1 MRSTILVFVLFFSSL
16 VVAQMPPGMQEAI
29 DCMQSVD
36 QDALRELGTQSE
48 SVANEIKA
56 LCADG
61 DVSGARKVAMAY
73 AQEMTDNEAV
83 AELKRC
89 SEMMREVM
97 PNMPMPE
104 IPSTEMFEEESGNI
118 CDNIDQ

>member
-1 MRSTILVFVLFFSSL
+1 MRSTILVFLLFFSSWA
-16 VVAQMPPGMQEAI
+16 VAQMPAGMQEAI

-36 QDALRELGTQSE
+36 QDELRELGQQSE
-48 SVANEIKA
+48 SIANEIKA

-61 DVSGARKVAMAY
+61 DESGARKVAMAY

-89 SEMMREVM
+89 SELMREVM
-97 PNMPMPE
+97 PNMPIPE
-104 IPSTEMFEEESGNI
+104 IPGAEMFEEQVGNI
-118 CDNIDQ
+118 CDNID